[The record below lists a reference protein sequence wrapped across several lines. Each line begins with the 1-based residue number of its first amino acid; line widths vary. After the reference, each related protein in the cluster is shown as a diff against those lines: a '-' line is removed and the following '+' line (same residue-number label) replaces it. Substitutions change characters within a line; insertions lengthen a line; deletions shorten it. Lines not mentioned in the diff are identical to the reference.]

1 MFLCF
6 VFLRVW
12 QKKKKKNIPRKML
25 RLSILLPLRPKS
37 SSPERVKLRPR
48 LGATVGEELFWERA
62 ARCHHMMPL
71 VRYWKPS

>member
-1 MFLCF
+1 
-6 VFLRVW
+6 
-12 QKKKKKNIPRKML
+12 ML
-25 RLSILLPLRPKS
+25 RLSTLLPLRPKS